1 MKKGNTASEVN
12 SLNNNCL
19 DGMHILLVEDNDLN
33 MEIAE
38 FYLQEYGARIEKAWN
53 GKEAVEKFLAS
64 APNTYDMILMDIMMP
79 VMDGLEA
86 SLAIRLSKR
95 TDAKNIPIIAMTAQA
110 SKECMQQCSDAGMNG
125 HLTKPVASQKLIE
138 TIIEFT

>member
-1 MKKGNTASEVN
+1 
-12 SLNNNCL
+12 
-19 DGMHILLVEDNDLN
+19 

-38 FYLQEYGARIEKAWN
+38 FYLQEYGAQIEKAWN

-86 SLAIRLSKR
+86 SLAIRLSKHA
-95 TDAKNIPIIAMTAQA
+95 DAKNIPIIAMTAQA

-125 HLTKPVASQKLIE
+125 HLTKPVTSQKLIE
-138 TIIEFT
+138 TIIEFA

>member
-1 MKKGNTASEVN
+1 MKKGSTASAVN

-53 GKEAVEKFLAS
+53 G
-64 APNTYDMILMDIMMP
+64 TYDMILMDIMMP

>member
-1 MKKGNTASEVN
+1 MYNILVCDDEKDIVSALRIYLTAEGYRVYEAGNGREALEY
-12 SLNNNCL
+12 LAKE
-19 DGMHILLVEDNDLN
+19 DIHLV
-33 MEIAE
+33 
-38 FYLQEYGARIEKAWN
+38 
-53 GKEAVEKFLAS
+53 
-64 APNTYDMILMDIMMP
+64 LMDIMMP

>member
-1 MKKGNTASEVN
+1 MKKGSTASEVN

-38 FYLQEYGARIEKAWN
+38 FYLQEYGAQIEKAWN

-86 SLAIRLSKR
+86 SLAIRLSKHA
-95 TDAKNIPIIAMTAQA
+95 DAKNIPIIAMTAQA

-125 HLTKPVASQKLIE
+125 HLTKPVTSQKLIE
-138 TIIEFT
+138 TIIEFI

>member
-1 MKKGNTASEVN
+1 MKSKILVVDDEE
-12 SLNNNCL
+12 
-19 DGMHILLVEDNDLN
+19 HIREL
-33 MEIAE
+33 IR
-38 FYLQEYGARIEKAWN
+38 FYLDKEGFSVAEAETGQKALEILENEYID
-53 GKEAVEKFLAS
+53 LA
-64 APNTYDMILMDIMMP
+64 IVDIMMP

>member
-1 MKKGNTASEVN
+1 MKKGSTASEVN

-64 APNTYDMILMDIMMP
+64 APNTY
-79 VMDGLEA
+79 
-86 SLAIRLSKR
+86 
-95 TDAKNIPIIAMTAQA
+95 
-110 SKECMQQCSDAGMNG
+110 
-125 HLTKPVASQKLIE
+125 
-138 TIIEFT
+138 